1 MSTKGQEGL
10 TSYPTWVACP
20 HTHATSFSAQSLDYT
35 LSEGTVIDETA
46 FAVTK
51 IDGSRGAC
59 LFGTIAA
66 FLGDGTPEGVC
77 ASVASFARR
86 QPHARVRLGTQLW
99 KVSQLTALLA
109 ETTPRA
115 YARQLTREGV
125 WGDTIALA
133 IASRLSPLARGRT
146 GG

>member
-1 MSTKGQEGL
+1 M
-10 TSYPTWVACP
+10 
-20 HTHATSFSAQSLDYT
+20 
-35 LSEGTVIDETA
+35 IDETA

-66 FLGDGTPEGVC
+66 FLGDGTSPEGVR

>member
-1 MSTKGQEGL
+1 M
-10 TSYPTWVACP
+10 
-20 HTHATSFSAQSLDYT
+20 
-35 LSEGTVIDETA
+35 IDETA

-115 YARQLTREGV
+115 
-125 WGDTIALA
+125 
-133 IASRLSPLARGRT
+133 
-146 GG
+146 